1 LCQLFRC
8 RLFCKGQPI
17 RFPFRGRNLCCF
29 VGELFPFL
37 LFDAGLSFGFRIVG
51 GARMA
56 GEGSGGGAGTTNS
69 GAGDWSSAMMAGAGC
84 FGAAT
89 ATGGLGR
96 GSAAAILAGGAAS
109 AMVGPGTT
117 IVGAGGAGD
126 GGSGWLKLTTAGAVA
141 TAGSTDGGGV
151 GSGGE
156 GIVGAA
162 LATGWESGAIRGSMR

>member
-1 LCQLFRC
+1 
-8 RLFCKGQPI
+8 
-17 RFPFRGRNLCCF
+17 
-29 VGELFPFL
+29 
-37 LFDAGLSFGFRIVG
+37 
-51 GARMA
+51 
-56 GEGSGGGAGTTNS
+56 
-69 GAGDWSSAMMAGAGC
+69 MAGAGC

-109 AMVGPGTT
+109 AMAGAGTT
-117 IVGAGGAGD
+117 VVGAGG
-126 GGSGWLKLTTAGAVA
+126 GGSGWLKLTTAGEVA

-151 GSGGE
+151 GRGGE